1 MIARAF
7 SALALA
13 AGLTVAAC
21 ERVDV
26 AVQNEGKNAGGGLTA
41 GSESGGGSSLL
52 AGNGQASAGAPSLIE
67 RIADS
72 RRNVAFVGVRRIES
86 HYVESGG
93 NGAAHQLS
101 LRERVSA
108 DGHGGFAIEALD
120 VLDPQMSTHDRD
132 LLLSLQSIRQGM
144 NWRYRDFAIQDPE
157 LFEQNYTATATGA
170 NVVIA
175 GVTCLEL
182 RIERI
187 DQSGTLHMV
196 AVDSTTGLVLA
207 SRETTLDGQPV
218 SQMVFESLQL
228 APDLSGV
235 VWHQRTNQ
243 EIALPITG
251 DVTAQLGFEP
261 LSPRFL
267 PSGYQ
272 LIERA
277 RIQHPMDQTP
287 WAKLTYSDGVD
298 SLFFLHGGPLLAG
311 NGVSSGTPAIQADL
325 VVVAEAEPWTVA
337 QGNLHGQR
345 VIAMGKV
352 GESSL
357 LDLLRSAFP

>member
-7 SALALA
+7 SVLALA
-13 AGLTVAAC
+13 AGLTLVAC

-26 AVQNEGKNAGGGLTA
+26 AVQNEGKTGSGGVVAGG
-41 GSESGGGSSLL
+41 ESGGGSSLL
-52 AGNGQASAGAPSLIE
+52 AGNGNASAGAPTLIE
-67 RIADS
+67 RIARS
-72 RRNVAFVGVRRIES
+72 RRDVAFVGVRRVES
-86 HYVESGG
+86 HYVEPGG
-93 NGAAHQLS
+93 NGVAHQLS

-120 VLDPQMSTHDRD
+120 VLDPQMSTTDRD

-144 NWRYRDFAIQDPE
+144 NWRYRDFTIQDPE

-175 GVTCLEL
+175 GVACLEL

-187 DQSGTLHMV
+187 DQGGTLHTV

-207 SRETTLDGQPV
+207 SRETTFDGQPV
-218 SQMVFESLQL
+218 SQMCFESVQY

-235 VWHQRTNQ
+235 AWHQRTNQ
-243 EIALPITG
+243 EFALPITG
-251 DVTAQLGFEP
+251 NVTAQLGFEP
-261 LSPRFL
+261 LAPRFL

-287 WAKLTYSDGVD
+287 WAKLTFSDGVD
-298 SLFFLHGGPLLAG
+298 SLFFLHGGPVVAG
-311 NGVSSGTPAIQADL
+311 NGVNSATPAIQADL
-325 VVVAEAEPWTVA
+325 VVVGEAQPWTVA

-352 GESSL
+352 GESPL